1 MKSPG
6 RWLKV
11 SLSRQSCR
19 DGIIPVDGSEFW
31 VTVKLPD
38 GIIPV
43 DGLIPVDG
51 CEFWVTVK
59 LPDGIIPVDGR
70 IPVDGAEFGVTV
82 ELSDG
87 SAKTCA
93 S

>member
-1 MKSPG
+1 MPPAARAGMSFCTIPVNGWELLVQMESPG

-11 SLSRQSCR
+11 SMSRQSCL

-43 DGLIPVDG
+43 DG
-51 CEFWVTVK
+51 
-59 LPDGIIPVDGR
+59 R
-70 IPVDGAEFGVTV
+70 IPVDGAEFRVTV
-82 ELSDG
+82 KLS
-87 SAKTCA
+87 
-93 S
+93 